1 MINLKDENFEDLLN
15 GEVVILD
22 FYAHWCGPCKMLG
35 PVLENLETEM
45 PNIKVVKIN
54 VDENEALATKYN
66 VMSIPT
72 LVLYKDGNMI
82 EQKLG
87 FQTKEM
93 LIEWI
98 NNN

>member
-1 MINLKDENFEDLLN
+1 MINLKDENFEDLLH

-54 VDENEALATKYN
+54 VDENEALAMKYN

-72 LVLYKDGNMI
+72 LVLYKDGKMI

>member
-1 MINLKDENFEDLLN
+1 MINLKDENFEDLLH

-54 VDENEALATKYN
+54 VDENEALAMKYN

-72 LVLYKDGNMI
+72 LVLYKNGKMI